1 MSDHLNYNDSD
12 RISCRLRA
20 HPLKV
25 GNEDCHLLCLPL
37 SVHPDDHGH
46 RCGDVDD
53 VGDDDDDVSCM
64 QRLVLSGGREAGIPT
79 AIVQFK
85 KKTGLA
91 GGWAGVVER
100 RENKTLYIV
109 FEGTDKVA
117 VYSIHS
123 VCWSWV

>member
-25 GNEDCHLLCLPL
+25 GNEDGHLLRLPL

-46 RCGDVDD
+46 RCDDDDV
-53 VGDDDDDVSCM
+53 VGDDDDASCM

-79 AIVQFK
+79 AAIVRFK
-85 KKTGLA
+85 KKSGLA
-91 GGWAGVVER
+91 GGWAGGGAGR
-100 RENKTLYIV
+100 GGKIRHCTWCL
-109 FEGTDKVA
+109 
-117 VYSIHS
+117 
-123 VCWSWV
+123 

>member
-25 GNEDCHLLCLPL
+25 GNEDGHLLRLPL

-46 RCGDVDD
+46 RCDDDDV
-53 VGDDDDDVSCM
+53 VGDDDDASCM

-79 AIVQFK
+79 AAIVRFK
-85 KKTGLA
+85 KKSGLA
-91 GGWAGVVER
+91 GGWAGAGQR

-109 FEGTDKVA
+109 FVGADKLA
-117 VYSIHS
+117 IYSIIIF
-123 VCWSWV
+123 WSWV

>member
-25 GNEDCHLLCLPL
+25 GNEDGHLLCLPL

-46 RCGDVDD
+46 RCDDVDD
-53 VGDDDDDVSCM
+53 VGDDDDVSCM
-64 QRLVLSGGREAGIPT
+64 QLVVLSGSREAGIPT
-79 AIVQFK
+79 AIVQLK
-85 KKTGLA
+85 KKSGLA
-91 GGWAGVVER
+91 GGWGGVGEG
-100 RENKTLYIV
+100 RENKTLY
-109 FEGTDKVA
+109 
-117 VYSIHS
+117 IHS

>member
-25 GNEDCHLLCLPL
+25 GNEDGHLLRLPL

-46 RCGDVDD
+46 RCDDDDD

-64 QRLVLSGGREAGIPT
+64 QRLLCCLAAGRLEFQQQQLSGSKRKVGLQEGGGR
-79 AIVQFK
+79 
-85 KKTGLA
+85 
-91 GGWAGVVER
+91 GGKIR
-100 RENKTLYIV
+100 HCT
-109 FEGTDKVA
+109 
-117 VYSIHS
+117 
-123 VCWSWV
+123 

>member
-1 MSDHLNYNDSD
+1 MRNHLNYNDSD

-25 GNEDCHLLCLPL
+25 GNEDGHLLRLPL

-79 AIVQFK
+79 AIVRFK
-85 KKTGLA
+85 KKSGLA
-91 GGWAGVVER
+91 GGWEDGGKR
-100 RENKTLYIV
+100 GGKIRYCT
-109 FEGTDKVA
+109 
-117 VYSIHS
+117 
-123 VCWSWV
+123 